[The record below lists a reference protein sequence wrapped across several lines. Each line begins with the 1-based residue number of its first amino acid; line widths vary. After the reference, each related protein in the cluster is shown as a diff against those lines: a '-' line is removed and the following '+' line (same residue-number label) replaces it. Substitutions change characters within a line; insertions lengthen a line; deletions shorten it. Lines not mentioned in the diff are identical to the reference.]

1 MRRLLAFLLAFPL
14 LLSGCAGGNPLGNYR
29 EIDQLVL
36 VETMGVDR
44 WGELFT
50 VTVSTAAEKGQ
61 VLLKTPAVTLS
72 RATKEMQD
80 YTEKKYIF
88 YGHTRHLLL
97 GPSVLE
103 KDLAHCLE
111 FVERDGELRM
121 DTKLFAVRNVSA
133 EDAVAIPGGG
143 GESVGDQ
150 LDSLEKDVAL
160 LSESHVFTCGE
171 TAEALAERGSVL
183 VSALRL
189 AEPDNILDG
198 ENRRT
203 LLSAGYAVVT
213 EQGLACWLDT
223 DLARGAN
230 LLMGL
235 SDSDLIEAPDGQGG
249 WFAAAL
255 TGSKAVFLPEYE
267 EGEMKSLRIRL
278 ELRCCLSELRQPM
291 DLREAGVVEAMEEG
305 VASVEAWRVSEVLRL
320 SQLMGADFCGLE
332 KRVRRASPLKFDRME
347 TPWRELFPDLPVTVE
362 LAVELTRGY
371 EGTIEPLPAGEA
383 AAG

>member
-1 MRRLLAFLLAFPL
+1 MRGRIALLLAFSL
-14 LLSGCAGGNPLGNYR
+14 LLSGCAGGRPLGSCR

-44 WGELFT
+44 REGLFT
-50 VTVSTAAEKGQ
+50 VTVSTAAEEGKA
-61 VLLKTPAVTLS
+61 LLKTPAVTLS
-72 RATKEMQD
+72 RAMKEMQD

-97 GPSVLE
+97 GPTVLKE
-103 KDLAHCLE
+103 DLAHCLE

-121 DTKLFAVRNVSA
+121 DTRLFALRDASA
-133 EDAVAIPGGG
+133 EDAVAIPGSGE
-143 GESVGDQ
+143 ESVGDL
-150 LDSLEKDVAL
+150 LDSLEKDVEL

-189 AEPDNILDG
+189 AEPENILDG
-198 ENRRT
+198 EDRRT

-223 DLARGAN
+223 DLAKGAN
-230 LLMGL
+230 LLMDF
-235 SDSDLIEAPDGQGG
+235 SDGDLIEAPDGQGG

-255 TGSKAVFLPEYE
+255 TGSEAVFLPEYDA
-267 EGEMKSLRIRL
+267 GELKNLCIRL
-278 ELRCCLSELRQPM
+278 ELRCRLSELQQPL
-291 DLREAGVVEAMEEG
+291 DLREDRVVKALEEG
-305 VASVEAWRVSEVLRL
+305 IAAEEAWRVSEVLRL
-320 SQLMGADFCGLE
+320 SQLLGADFCGLE
-332 KRVRRASPLKFDRME
+332 KPVRRASPLRFDRMK
-347 TPWRELFPDLPVTVE
+347 TPWRELFPTLPVTVE
-362 LAVELTRGY
+362 FSVKLARSY
-371 EGTIEPLPAGEA
+371 EGTIEPLPAGET

>member
-1 MRRLLAFLLAFPL
+1 MRRCAALLLALSL
-14 LLSGCAGGNPLGNYR
+14 LLSGCAGRKPLGSFR
-29 EIDQLVL
+29 EIDQMVL

-44 WGELFT
+44 RDGLFT
-50 VTVSTAAEKGQ
+50 VTVSTAAEEGQ
-61 VLLKTPAVTLS
+61 ALLKTPAVTLS
-72 RATKEMQD
+72 RAIKEMQD

-103 KDLAHCLE
+103 EDLARCLE

-121 DTKLFAVRNVSA
+121 DTNLFALRGVSA
-133 EDAVAIPGGG
+133 EDAIAVPGGE
-143 GESVGDQ
+143 ESVGDL

-183 VSALRL
+183 ISALRL
-189 AEPDNILDG
+189 AEPENILNG

-213 EQGLACWLDT
+213 EKGLACWLDT

-235 SDSDLIEAPDGQGG
+235 SDGDLIEAPDGRGG

-255 TGSKAVFLPEYE
+255 TGSKAAFLPAFE
-267 EGEMKSLRIRL
+267 EGELKSLHIRL
-278 ELRCCLSELRQPM
+278 ELRCRLSEMQRPL
-291 DLREAGVVEAMEEG
+291 DLREEGVVKTLEEG
-305 VASVEAWRVSEVLRL
+305 IAAVEAWRVEEVLRL
-320 SQLMGADFCGLE
+320 SQLLGADFCGLE
-332 KRVRRASPLKFDRME
+332 KPVRRAASLRFDRMK
-347 TPWRELFPDLPVTVE
+347 TPWRELFPTLPVTAE
-362 LAVELTRGY
+362 IAVKLTRGH
-371 EGTIEPLPAGEA
+371 EGTIEPLGAGEK

>member
-1 MRRLLAFLLAFPL
+1 MRGRIALLLAFSL
-14 LLSGCAGGNPLGNYR
+14 LLSGCAGGRPLGSCR

-44 WGELFT
+44 REGLFT
-50 VTVSTAAEKGQ
+50 VTVSTAAEEGQ
-61 VLLKTPAVTLS
+61 ALLKTPAVTLS
-72 RATKEMQD
+72 RAMKEMQD

-97 GPSVLE
+97 GPTVLKE
-103 KDLAHCLE
+103 DLARCLE

-121 DTKLFAVRNVSA
+121 DTRLFALRDASA
-133 EDAVAIPGGG
+133 EDAVAIPGSGE
-143 GESVGDQ
+143 ESVGDL
-150 LDSLEKDVAL
+150 LDSLEKDVEL

-189 AEPDNILDG
+189 AEPENILDG
-198 ENRRT
+198 EDRRT

-223 DLARGAN
+223 DLAKGAN
-230 LLMGL
+230 LLMDF
-235 SDSDLIEAPDGQGG
+235 SDGDLIEAPDGQGG

-255 TGSKAVFLPEYE
+255 TGSEAVFLPEYE
-267 EGEMKSLRIRL
+267 AGELKNLCIRL
-278 ELRCCLSELRQPM
+278 KLRCRLSELQQPL
-291 DLREAGVVEAMEEG
+291 DLREDRVVKALEEG
-305 VASVEAWRVSEVLRL
+305 IAAEEAWRVSEVLRL
-320 SQLMGADFCGLE
+320 SQLLGADFCGLE
-332 KRVRRASPLKFDRME
+332 KPVRRASPLRFDRME
-347 TPWRELFPDLPVTVE
+347 TPWRELFPTLPVTVE
-362 LAVELTRGY
+362 FSVKLARSY
-371 EGTIEPLPAGEA
+371 EGTIEPLPAGET

>member
-1 MRRLLAFLLAFPL
+1 MRRCAALLLAFPL
-14 LLSGCAGGNPLGNYR
+14 LLSGCAGRKPLGSFR
-29 EIDQLVL
+29 EIDQMVL

-44 WGELFT
+44 RDGLFT
-50 VTVSTAAEKGQ
+50 VTVSTAAEEGQ

-72 RATKEMQD
+72 RALKEMQD

-103 KDLAHCLE
+103 EELARCLE

-121 DTKLFAVRNVSA
+121 DTKLFALRGDSA
-133 EDAVAIPGGG
+133 EDAIAVPDGE
-143 GESVGDQ
+143 ESVGDL

-189 AEPDNILDG
+189 TEPENILDG

-203 LLSAGYAVVT
+203 LLSAGYAIIA
-213 EQGLACWLDT
+213 GGKPAGWLDP

-235 SDSDLIEAPDGQGG
+235 GEGDLIEAPDGQGG

-255 TGSKAVFLPEYE
+255 TGSRAEYQPSFS
-267 EGEMKSLRIRL
+267 EGELQSVNIRL
-278 ELRCCLSELRQPM
+278 ELRCSLSELSQPL
-291 DLREAGVVEAMEEG
+291 DLRREEVIRGLEEG
-305 VASVEAWRVSEVLRL
+305 IAAVEAWRVSEVLRISREL
-320 SQLMGADFCGLE
+320 GADFCGLE
-332 KRVRRASPLKFDRME
+332 KQVRRAAPLRFDRMK
-347 TPWRELFPDLPVTVE
+347 TPWKELFPALPVTVE
-362 LAVELTRGY
+362 ISVKLARTF
-371 EGTIEPLPAGEA
+371 EGTVEPLWAGES